1 MAARKETLDLVRLIR
16 KAGGVVTMGRSGH
29 FKVYLDGH
37 LVTTLAVSSSDVRS
51 IRNARSVLRKAG
63 LNI

>member
-1 MAARKETLDLVRLIR
+1 MAARKDTLALVRAIR
-16 KAGGVVTMGRSGH
+16 RAGGTVIHAKSGH

-51 IRNARSVLRKAG
+51 IRNARAVLRRAG
-63 LNI
+63 LTV